1 MRLLGDV
8 THYTFSEVPNPLA
21 EAEGNARR

>member
-21 EAEGNARR
+21 EAEGSLRR